1 MGLKKNPN
9 LMLKKIFIKT
19 FGCQMN
25 EYDSNRIFDIVEKIG
40 FKKTDKY
47 EDANCYLLNTC
58 HIRDKAKEKVYH
70 EIGRLKK
77 IFRSKKKPIVIV
89 AGCVAQAENQEMLKR
104 EPYIDIVIGPQSY
117 HKINDAILNYLNK
130 KKKEEETEFDTISK
144 FNYLSKIKN
153 KDSKISSFLT
163 IQEGCDKFCHFC
175 VVPYTRGP
183 EYSRPFYQIINEAKE
198 LIKSGAKEIILL
210 GQNVN
215 AYIYKDKNKKFRL
228 SDLLLELESFDELK
242 RIRYTTSHP
251 KDMTDD
257 LINVYKKSNKLMP
270 LVHLP
275 VQSGS
280 NKILKLMNR
289 KHTILEYL
297 EVFEK
302 LKKINQNIEFSS
314 DFIIG
319 YPGENNDDFK
329 NTMELIEKINFINS
343 YSFVFSP
350 RPGTVAADLDL
361 VDNNKSKERLEI
373 IQKKLFENQIKKN
386 KSLENTTVN
395 VLVENRM
402 KDKIKLFGRTE
413 YMTSVIFDGNQENI
427 GKIVQVEITS
437 SNQNSLFGKLKVD
450 YKQKV
455 A

>member
-1 MGLKKNPN
+1 MGLKRNLN

-25 EYDSNRIFDIVEKIG
+25 EYDSNRIFDIVKKIG
-40 FKKTDKY
+40 FEKADNY
-47 EDANCYLLNTC
+47 DDANCYLLNTC

-70 EIGRLKK
+70 EIGRVKK

-89 AGCVAQAENQEMLKR
+89 AGCVAQAENQEMLRR

-117 HKINDAILNYLNK
+117 HKINGAILNHIND

-153 KDSKISSFLT
+153 KDSNVSSFLT

-183 EYSRPFYQIINEAKE
+183 EYSRPFDQIINEAKE
-198 LIKSGAKEIILL
+198 IIQNGAKEIILL

-215 AYIYKDKNKKFRL
+215 AYNYKDENKEFRL
-228 SDLLLELESFDELK
+228 SDLLIALENFKELERVRF
-242 RIRYTTSHP
+242 TTSHP

-257 LINVYKKSNKLMP
+257 LMNVYKRSTKLMP

-289 KHTILEYL
+289 KHTIEEYL
-297 EVFEK
+297 KIYEK
-302 LKKINQNIEFSS
+302 LKKINPNIEFSS

-319 YPGENNDDFK
+319 YPGESDDDFN

-350 RPGTVAADLDL
+350 RLGTVAADLDL
-361 VDNNKSKERLEI
+361 VDKNKSKKRLEI
-373 IQKKLFENQIKKN
+373 IQKKLFNNQIAKN
-386 KSLENTTVN
+386 KSLENSVVN
-395 VLVENRM
+395 VLVENIM
-402 KDKIKLFGRTE
+402 KDGIKLFGRTE

-427 GKIVQVEITS
+427 GKIVQVEIIS
-437 SNQNSLFGKLKVD
+437 SNQNSLFGKLKES

>member
-1 MGLKKNPN
+1 MELKKKTNI
-9 LMLKKIFIKT
+9 MLKKIFIKT

-25 EYDSNRIFDIVEKIG
+25 EYDSNRIFDTVKKIG

-77 IFRSKKKPIVIV
+77 IFRFKKKPIVIV

-117 HKINDAILNYLNK
+117 HKINEVIQKHTND
-130 KKKEEETEFDTISK
+130 KKKEEETEFDSISK

-153 KDSKISSFLT
+153 KDSKVSSFLT

-183 EYSRPFYQIINEAKE
+183 EYSRPFDQIINEAKE
-198 LIKSGAKEIILL
+198 IIEGGAKEIVLL

-215 AYIYKDKNKKFRL
+215 AYSYKDKNKEYKL
-228 SDLLLELESFDELK
+228 ADLLLELENFNELE
-242 RIRYTTSHP
+242 RLRYTTSHP
-251 KDMTDD
+251 KDMSDD

-289 KHTILEYL
+289 KHTIEEYL
-297 EVFEK
+297 MIYEK
-302 LKKINQNIEFSS
+302 LKKINLNIEFSS

-319 YPGENNDDFK
+319 YPEESDEDFK
-329 NTMELIEKINFINS
+329 NTMELIEKVKFTNS
-343 YSFVFSP
+343 YSFIFSP
-350 RPGTVAADLDL
+350 RPGTVAADLVL
-361 VDNNKSKERLEI
+361 VDKNKSKERLEI
-373 IQKKLFENQIKKN
+373 IQKKLFNNQIEKN
-386 KSLENTTVN
+386 KSLEGKIVN

-402 KDKIKLFGRTE
+402 KDGIKLFGRTE
-413 YMTSVIFDGNQENI
+413 HMTSVIFDGDLENI
-427 GKIVQVEITS
+427 GKSVQVEITS
-437 SNQNSLFGKLKVD
+437 SNQNSLFGKLKES

>member
-1 MGLKKNPN
+1 
-9 LMLKKIFIKT
+9 MLKKIFIKT

-25 EYDSNRIFDIVEKIG
+25 EYDSNRIFDTVKKIG
-40 FKKTDKY
+40 FEKTNKY

-70 EIGRLKK
+70 EIGRVKK
-77 IFRSKKKPIVIV
+77 IFRFKKKPIIIV

-117 HKINDAILNYLNK
+117 HKINEAIQKHTNNQ
-130 KKKEEETEFDTISK
+130 KKEEETEFDTISK

-153 KDSKISSFLT
+153 KNSKVSSFLT

-183 EYSRPFYQIINEAKE
+183 EYSRPFDQIINEAKE
-198 LIKSGAKEIILL
+198 IVQSGAKEIILL

-215 AYIYKDKNKKFRL
+215 AYSYKDKNKEFRL
-228 SDLLLELESFDELK
+228 SDLLLELENFDKLV
-242 RIRYTTSHP
+242 RVRYTTSHP

-257 LINVYKKSNKLMP
+257 LINVYKKSTKIMP

-289 KHTILEYL
+289 KHTIEEYL
-297 EVFEK
+297 IIYEK
-302 LKKINQNIEFSS
+302 LKKINPNIEFSS

-319 YPGENNDDFK
+319 YPEEDDNDFK
-329 NTMELIEKINFINS
+329 DTMELIEKIKFTSS

-361 VDNNKSKERLEI
+361 VDKNKSKERLKI
-373 IQKKLFENQIKKN
+373 IQKKLFDNQIKKN
-386 KSLENTTVN
+386 KFLEGTIVN

-402 KDKIKLFGRTE
+402 KDGIKLFGRTE
-413 YMTSVIFDGNQENI
+413 YMTSVIFEGDLENI
-427 GKIVQVEITS
+427 GKIVQVEITG
-437 SNQNSLFGKLKVD
+437 SNQNSLFGNLKEN

>member
-1 MGLKKNPN
+1 MV
-9 LMLKKIFIKT
+9 KKIFIKT

-25 EYDSNRIFDIVEKIG
+25 EYDSNRIFDTVKEIG
-40 FKKTDKY
+40 FEKTDKY
-47 EDANCYLLNTC
+47 EDANCYFLNTC

-70 EIGRLKK
+70 EIGRVKK
-77 IFRSKKKPIVIV
+77 IFKSKEKPIIIV
-89 AGCVAQAENQEMLKR
+89 AGCVAQAENQEMLRR

-117 HKINDAILNYLNK
+117 HKINEVILKHSND

-153 KDSKISSFLT
+153 KDSRVSSFLT

-183 EYSRPFYQIINEAKE
+183 EYSRPFQQIINEAKE
-198 LIKSGAKEIILL
+198 LVEAGAKEIILL

-215 AYIYKDKNKKFRL
+215 AYSYNVQNTEFRL
-228 SDLLLELESFDELK
+228 SDLLLELDSFDQLE
-242 RIRYTTSHP
+242 RVRYTTSHP
-251 KDMTDD
+251 KDMTED
-257 LINVYKKSNKLMP
+257 LLNVYKQSTKLMP

-289 KHTILEYL
+289 KHTIEEYL
-297 EVFEK
+297 KVYEN
-302 LKKINQNIEFSS
+302 LKSINPKIEFSS

-319 YPGENNDDFK
+319 YPDENEEDFK
-329 NTMELIEKINFINS
+329 KTMELIEKVKFTNS
-343 YSFVFSP
+343 YSFIFSP
-350 RPGTVAADLDL
+350 RPGTVAAELML
-361 VDNNKSKERLEI
+361 VDPKKSKGRLEI
-373 IQKKLFENQIKKN
+373 IQKKLFKNQIKKN
-386 KSLENTTVN
+386 KSLEGKVLN
-395 VLVENRM
+395 VLVENKM
-402 KDKIKLFGRTE
+402 KDGIKLFGRTE
-413 YMTSVIFDGNQENI
+413 YMTSVIFDGNIDCI

-437 SNQNSLFGKLKVD
+437 SNQNSLFGKLQESIK
-450 YKQKV
+450 KKV